1 MLKFL
6 RGLFTSFLSTISS
19 QSGTSPTTMQSMNV
33 DTDADADYATPEIW
47 EKRLRLDSARKS
59 FWGNKKGKELSGQP
73 IIEKEQLVNEP
84 GDVVHIQTCT
94 GIYGPGVEGE
104 TELRGKEDKFTIGQ
118 FNITVNWLRKA
129 IAFTKKVKKVVNF
142 DMIQQSRTLISDWLA
157 RELDAKVFTDL
168 YADATTTLYA
178 GNATSDT
185 TLGDGDSL
193 TTAELDKIKLAMDRI
208 GAIPIT
214 VRKKN
219 GEETN
224 NYGVVVSELDEYN
237 LRGDDRWLEAARNAL
252 ARSEDNP
259 LFRGGPVEWNGLFVY
274 TLRGVKAGGC
284 IQGSPIRPECSL
296 FSGGAGTAAATLN
309 ASDTTIYVGSA
320 AITPTGQQRDFTK
333 FFPTSGTIRIDNED
347 MTYTSKTYRTFV
359 VSVRGANSTTAAT
372 HATGALITNRSMS
385 RIIAFG
391 AEIAAFGW
399 GQHPERI
406 EDKDDYGFITGI
418 GIETLMGVQAIKD
431 SQGNTPNYLVMKAWS
446 KNPSSV

>member
-6 RGLFTSFLSTISS
+6 RGLYVSFLSTISS
-19 QSGTSPTTMQSMNV
+19 QSGTSPTSMQSMNV
-33 DTDADADYATPEIW
+33 DSDADADYATPEIW

-84 GDVVHIQTCT
+84 GDVIHIQTCT

-104 TELRGKEDKFTIGQ
+104 SELRGNEDKFSVGQ
-118 FNITVNWLRKA
+118 FNITVDWLRKA

-142 DMIQQSRTLISDWLA
+142 DMVQQSRTLISDWLA
-157 RELDAKVFTDL
+157 RELDSKVFTDL
-168 YADATTTLYA
+168 YADVTNTLYA
-178 GNATSDT
+178 GNATSEA
-185 TLGDGDSL
+185 TLGDGDTL
-193 TTAELDKIKLAMDRI
+193 TTAELDKIKLTMDRI
-208 GAIPIT
+208 GAIPMS
-214 VRKKN
+214 VKKKN
-219 GEETN
+219 GEEIN
-224 NYGVVVSELDEYN
+224 NYGVVISELDEFN
-237 LRGDDRWLEAARNAL
+237 LRGDDRWLEAAKQAL

-284 IQGSPIRPECSL
+284 VQGSPIRPECSL
-296 FSGGAGTAAATLN
+296 YANLTDAE
-309 ASDTTIYVGSA
+309 TTIYVGSA
-320 AITPTGQQRDFTK
+320 AITPAGQRRDFTK

-359 VSVRGANSTTAAT
+359 VSARGANSTTAAT
-372 HATGALITNRSMS
+372 HTAGALITNRNMS
-385 RIIAFG
+385 KIIAFG

-446 KNPSSV
+446 KNPGAV

>member
-1 MLKFL
+1 MLEFL
-6 RGLFTSFLSTISS
+6 RGLFTSFLSTLSS
-19 QSGTSPTTMQSMNV
+19 QRGTSPTTMQSMNV
-33 DTDADADYATPEIW
+33 DTDDDAGYATPEIW

-84 GDVVHIQTCT
+84 GDVIHIQTCT

-104 TELRGKEDKFTIGQ
+104 TELRGKEDKFTVGQ

-142 DMIQQSRTLISDWLA
+142 DLIQQSRTLISDWLA
-157 RELDAKVFTDL
+157 RELDGKVFTGL
-168 YADATTTLYA
+168 YASPTHTLYA

-185 TLGDGDSL
+185 TLGDGDTL
-193 TTAELDKIKLAMDRI
+193 TTAELDKIKLVMDRI

-214 VRKKN
+214 IRKKN
-219 GEETN
+219 GEEVN

-237 LRGDDRWLEAARNAL
+237 LRGDDRWLEAARQAL
-252 ARSEDNP
+252 VRSEDNP

-296 FSGGAGTAAATLN
+296 YANLD
-309 ASDTTIYVGSA
+309 ASELTVYVGSA
-320 AITPTGQQRDFTK
+320 AITPTGQQREFTK
-333 FFPTSGTIRIDNED
+333 FFPTTGTIRIDNED

-359 VSVRGANSTTAAT
+359 ISARGANSTTAAT
-372 HATGALITNRSMS
+372 HTAAALITNRNMS
-385 RIIAFG
+385 KIIAFG
-391 AEIAAFGW
+391 AEICAFGW

-446 KNPSSV
+446 KNPGSV